1 LWGEFCDWG
10 IELSKADKPAILELG
25 SIYKE
30 AMKLIHPFMPFI
42 SEFLYQELSDTTL
55 ESTES
60 IMVKRYPHALQ
71 RDEQIEKTFELVI
84 EAIVGIRR
92 AKANIDLGNKKI
104 EHAYIKV
111 PNAENLKDAIKY
123 ISLLAKVEK
132 IDFTET
138 KIANSAT
145 DVGDNVEVF
154 IPLEGV
160 DLSPIIERLN
170 NQKVKLEKEIMKL
183 SGMLSNER
191 FVANAPKEV
200 IAENQKG
207 LDDAKSKMAK
217 IEAELNSLGV

>member
-1 LWGEFCDWG
+1 
-10 IELSKADKPAILELG
+10 
-25 SIYKE
+25 
-30 AMKLIHPFMPFI
+30 
-42 SEFLYQELSDTTL
+42 
-55 ESTES
+55 
-60 IMVKRYPHALQ
+60 MVKRYPHSLKQ
-71 RDEQIEKTFELVI
+71 DTQIEKTFELVI

-104 EHAYIKV
+104 EHAFIKV
-111 PNAENLKDAIKY
+111 PDAKVLQETIKY
-123 ISLLAKVEK
+123 ISLLAKVEN
-132 IDFTET
+132 IDFTES

-154 IPLEGV
+154 IPLDGV

-170 NQKVKLEKEIMKL
+170 NQKIKLEKEIQKL

-207 LDDAKSKMAK
+207 LDDARSKMGK
-217 IEAELNSLGV
+217 IEAELISLGN